1 MKLKDIFETDDPRKF
16 RRDLRKVFGKNA
28 TAKPKRGFRPDL
40 SKAKKPSDLPS
51 TELWHF
57 NQVKKEEANKK

>member
-1 MKLKDIFETDDPRKF
+1 MKLEDIFEKEDPRKF
-16 RRDLRKVFGKNA
+16 RRDLRKVFGKTV

-40 SKAKKPSDLPS
+40 SKVKKPSDLTS

-57 NQVKKEEANKK
+57 NQMKKEKSNET